1 MKIIENEY
9 FYMGGIMDK
18 ICLVYGGDSN
28 ENEISILTALKV
40 QGELEKFSYPYMM
53 VYLDHNG
60 NFYNGTGLLHKNNYA
75 QKAHFKKGEFH
86 QLNGKY
92 YFQNKMKKHYFDMVL
107 LLCHGSNCEDGTL
120 GGYFDT
126 LKIPCIYPGL
136 SVSSLVQDKA
146 NFKRVLDSLN
156 IPQVKYQI
164 LSKEEYFGDFKMNE
178 FLNLRYPII
187 VKPSHQGSSIG
198 VNKVIDEQ
206 GLSLAIIDAFRYD
219 DEIVL
224 EEAVTNLKEIN
235 ISIMKKE
242 NEIFVSDL
250 ERVNDKNDILTFY
263 DKYDNYT
270 FSESHIIP
278 ADIDKKVAKKIAF
291 TAKKVYKTLNIKSVV
306 RFDFLYD
313 YEKSNVYLNEINA
326 IPGSLSYYLYESK
339 GMRLYD
345 LIMALVDQYKLDKIE
360 KDKLIT
366 KYNDGFLEKLKEK

>member
-1 MKIIENEY
+1 ME
-9 FYMGGIMDK
+9 K

-28 ENEISILTALKV
+28 ENEISILTTLKV
-40 QGELEKFSYPYMM
+40 QSELEKFSYPYMM

-60 NFYNGTGLLHKNNYA
+60 NFYNGTGLLHKNNYS
-75 QKAHFKKGEFH
+75 QKVRFKKGEFH
-86 QLNGKY
+86 QVNGRY
-92 YFQNKMKKHYFDMVL
+92 YFQNKIKKHYFDVVL

-136 SVSSLVQDKA
+136 SVSSLLQDKA
-146 NFKRVLDSLN
+146 NFKRVLTTLN

-164 LSKEEYFGDFKMNE
+164 LSKDEYFNDFKIQE

-198 VNKVIDEQ
+198 VAKVIDEQ
-206 GLSLAIIDAFRYD
+206 SLSLAIIDAFRYD

-235 ISIMKKE
+235 IAVMKRD

-250 ERVNDKNDILTFY
+250 ERVNDKNEILSFY

-278 ADIDKKVAKKIAF
+278 ADIDKRITKKITF
-291 TAKKVYKTLNIKSVV
+291 IAKKVYKILNIKSVV

-313 YEKSNVYLNEINA
+313 YEASNIYLNEINA
-326 IPGSLSYYLYESK
+326 IPGSLSYYLYENK

-345 LIMALVDQYKLDKIE
+345 LIMSLVDQYRLDKNE

-366 KYNDGFLEKLKEK
+366 KYNDGFLENLKEK